1 MEKLARQLLPP
12 PRFLKQGEPRAVIE
26 PSLRDLVPF
35 PGPEGVDEWEP
46 FRSGTAENVLTDDL
60 ALRAHE
66 AALASSRVKRL
77 LANKRYVAI
86 GASLR
91 EARDVPKNQA
101 TVLVYVFYNYT
112 DNLAIDVTLDRSA
125 KAVTGI
131 SEGAY
136 QPAPVREEIEQV
148 IALARKDRRL
158 ADRVTD
164 EFEGGAILVS
174 PADPEDPN
182 YGHRLFDVRFFCPTH
197 RLPSYMALVDLSAER
212 VLRATPICS
221 HEPGAVGGAS

>member
-1 MEKLARQLLPP
+1 M
-12 PRFLKQGEPRAVIE
+12 VIE

-131 SEGAY
+131 S
-136 QPAPVREEIEQV
+136 
-148 IALARKDRRL
+148 
-158 ADRVTD
+158 
-164 EFEGGAILVS
+164 
-174 PADPEDPN
+174 
-182 YGHRLFDVRFFCPTH
+182 GH
-197 RLPSYMALVDLSAER
+197 
-212 VLRATPICS
+212 
-221 HEPGAVGGAS
+221 